1 MRDVSP
7 PKKAATRPIIESLVT
22 PRFDA
27 VRHVLAVDDI
37 AWCLVTEHPTGDKGR
52 ATLAGAAQV
61 AVQRIEGDDHV
72 VVVVQGSG
80 VLVGRELRMSR
91 EQLFARDCR
100 VEHAAFAA
108 EVTRFWGRDGAKK

>member
-1 MRDVSP
+1 M
-7 PKKAATRPIIESLVT
+7 PIIASSAT
-22 PRFDA
+22 PRFDS

-61 AVQRIEGDDHV
+61 AVQRIEGDEYV
-72 VVVVQGSG
+72 VIVVQGSG
-80 VLVGRELRMSR
+80 VVAGRELRLPR
-91 EQLFARDCR
+91 ARLFARGSK

-108 EVTRFWGRDGAKK
+108 EVTRFWGPDGAKT